1 LYWNNFEPAYLR
13 IHQEKHTQG
22 RLRVLDLHSL
32 TLFML
37 AAIIILVVPGP
48 AVLYITARS
57 MDQGRLAGLVSV
69 LGVATG
75 SLVHVAAAAL
85 GISALLL
92 SSAVA
97 FSVVKYLGAAYL
109 IYLGIRKLMVREELQ
124 PAEARN
130 GQRLSRIFLQ
140 GIVVNVLN
148 PKTALFFFAF
158 IPQFV
163 DPARGSVALQIM
175 VLGGLFGLMGVF
187 SDGAYAVLAGTLGQ
201 WLKGNLQVL
210 RAQRYFAGSVYIGLG
225 LTTAFADTR
234 SK

>member
-1 LYWNNFEPAYLR
+1 M
-13 IHQEKHTQG
+13 
-22 RLRVLDLHSL
+22 LDPHAL
-32 TLFML
+32 TLFL
-37 AAIIILVVPGP
+37 VTALLILVVPGP

-57 MDQGRLAGLVSV
+57 IDQGRMAGLVSV

-75 SLVHVAAAAL
+75 SLVHVAAAAFGL
-85 GISALLL
+85 SALLL

-109 IYLGIRKLMVREELQ
+109 IYLGIRKLLVKEELQ
-124 PAEARN
+124 ELESGRE
-130 GQRLSRIFLQ
+130 QKFSRTYLQ

-158 IPQFV
+158 LPQFV
-163 DPARGSVALQIM
+163 DPSRGAVALQIM
-175 VLGGLFGLMGVF
+175 LLGAMFTVMGVL
-187 SDGAYAVLAGTLGQ
+187 SDGSYALLAGTLGG
-201 WLKGNLQVL
+201 WLKGNLRAL
-210 RAQRYFAGSVYIGLG
+210 RAQRYFAGTVYIGLG

>member
-1 LYWNNFEPAYLR
+1 VF
-13 IHQEKHTQG
+13 
-22 RLRVLDLHSL
+22 VV
-32 TLFML
+32 
-37 AAIIILVVPGP
+37 AAVIILVVPGP
-48 AVLYITARS
+48 AVLYVTARS
-57 MDQGRLAGLVSV
+57 IDQGRLAGVVSV

-75 SLVHVAAAAL
+75 ALVHIAAAAL

-109 IYLGIRKLMVREELQ
+109 IYLGIRKLMVREELE
-124 PAEARN
+124 PAQARGDN
-130 GQRLSRIFLQ
+130 KLSRIYLQ

-175 VLGGLFGLMGVF
+175 LLGGLFAVMGVC

>member
-1 LYWNNFEPAYLR
+1 MP
-13 IHQEKHTQG
+13 
-22 RLRVLDLHSL
+22 DLHSL
-32 TLFML
+32 TLFVV
-37 AAIIILVVPGP
+37 AALVILVVPGP

-57 MDQGRLAGLVSV
+57 IDQGRLAGVVSV
-69 LGVATG
+69 LGVAMG

-124 PAEARN
+124 PVEARS
-130 GQRLSRIFLQ
+130 GEKLSRIFFQ

-175 VLGGLFGLMGVF
+175 LLGGLFSLMGVL
-187 SDGAYAVLAGTLGQ
+187 SDGTYAVLAGAVGH
-201 WLKGNLQVL
+201 WLKGNLKAL